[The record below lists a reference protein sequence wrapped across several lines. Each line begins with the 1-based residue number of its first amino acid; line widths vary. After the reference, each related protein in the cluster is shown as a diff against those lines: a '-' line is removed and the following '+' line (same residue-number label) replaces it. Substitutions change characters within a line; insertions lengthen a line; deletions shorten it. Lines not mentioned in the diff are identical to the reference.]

1 MPARPPIVINRSG
14 LHFTDKVTI
23 ITGGAKGI
31 GEGCVRVFVDAGAW
45 VVFLDRDEAAGKQL
59 ETELSDSA
67 PGGCRFLAG
76 DVSRPEDLKKLVQT
90 AVDSYGTIDCLLNNA
105 GYHPPTRRIDDFTA
119 EEFRDVLN
127 INLVSYF
134 TTCQLALPYLRKSKG
149 SIVNISSLVGEM
161 GQEGA
166 STYAATKGGVNGFTK
181 ALAIDEAAAG
191 VRVNAILPS
200 NAISHG
206 RIVGVA
212 ACENPEA
219 VDAWIDSNQ
228 HNNRS
233 ASVEEVGQA
242 CLFLATAASSY
253 ISGVLLNLSFGAE
266 LGYGVK
272 FPCYF
277 LDQDKAST
285 SGK

>member
-1 MPARPPIVINRSG
+1 MPERPPIVINRSG

-59 ETELSDSA
+59 ETELSGSA
-67 PGGCRFLAG
+67 TGECRFLAG
-76 DVSRPEDLKKLVQT
+76 DVGRPEDLDNLVQT

-206 RIVGVA
+206 RIAGVA
-212 ACENPEA
+212 ACENAEA

-272 FPCYF
+272 FPFHF